1 MSTTEAVDVV
11 GVIAVDVAAINM
23 NYTFIFPGQGSQSL
37 GMGKDFYENS
47 KSAKE
52 LLEHASD
59 FLKID
64 FKHLLFEEND
74 DLNKS
79 QFTQPAILLTSL
91 MAYNAL
97 NELEPNLKAKISL
110 GHSLGEFS
118 AIAISG
124 GLDFLEALKL
134 VHQRGLFM
142 QEDCSKVEAGM
153 MVILGLDDDKIEKLC
168 KQARE
173 ENKQIFAAN
182 YNCEGQIVIA
192 GLKADL
198 LAYENEF
205 KNTGAKRVMLLNM
218 SVASHCPLLE
228 NASLKLYKE
237 LQNVLKPNFGIVIS
251 NVNAKAYSS
260 KEEALNLLKA
270 QLVSPVLYKQSIKA
284 IENETSYFVEFGSKI
299 LQGLNKKITTKTTYS
314 LTNFNDIESFLKEI
328 KL

>member
-1 MSTTEAVDVV
+1 MNIKAVDAAVVMV
-11 GVIAVDVAAINM
+11 GVVAINM

-52 LLEHASD
+52 LLDHASD
-59 FLKID
+59 FLKIN

-91 MAYNAL
+91 MAYNTL

-118 AIAISG
+118 ALAISG

-142 QEDCSKVEAGM
+142 QEDCAKIEAGM
-153 MVILGLDDDKIEKLC
+153 MVVLGLDDESIEKLC
-168 KQARE
+168 EKARV

-198 LAYENEF
+198 LSYENEF
-205 KNTGAKRVMLLNM
+205 KNAGAKRAMLLNM

-237 LQNVLKPNFGIVIS
+237 LEKVLKPNFQTIIS
-251 NVNAKAYSS
+251 NVNAKPYSS

-270 QLVSPVLYKQSIKA
+270 QLVFPVLYKQSIKT
-284 IENETSYFVEFGSKI
+284 IENETSYFIEFGSKV
-299 LQGLNKKITTKTTYS
+299 LQGLNKKITTKPTYS
-314 LTNFNDIESFLKEI
+314 LTNLNEIETFLKEI
-328 KL
+328 KS

>member
-1 MSTTEAVDVV
+1 MNIKAVDAAVVMV
-11 GVIAVDVAAINM
+11 GVVAINM

-52 LLEHASD
+52 LLDHASD
-59 FLKID
+59 FLKIN

-91 MAYNAL
+91 MAYNTL

-118 AIAISG
+118 ALAISG
-124 GLDFLEALKL
+124 GLNFLEALKL

-142 QEDCSKVEAGM
+142 QEDCAKIEAGM
-153 MVILGLDDDKIEKLC
+153 MVVLGLNDESIEKLC
-168 KQARE
+168 EKARV

-198 LAYENEF
+198 LSYENEF
-205 KNTGAKRVMLLNM
+205 KNAGAKRAMLLNM

-237 LQNVLKPNFGIVIS
+237 LEKVLKPNFQTIIS
-251 NVNAKAYSS
+251 NVNAKPYSS

-270 QLVSPVLYKQSIKA
+270 QLVLPVLYKQSIKT
-284 IENETSYFVEFGSKI
+284 IENETSYFIEFGSKI
-299 LQGLNKKITTKTTYS
+299 LQGLNKKITTKPTYS
-314 LTNFNDIESFLKEI
+314 LTNLNEIETFLKEI
-328 KL
+328 KS